1 MEYMGSLRELP
12 DDFTNSMILAN
23 KGYNIMNMLARSVLG
38 LYNSDKNAKCIAGW
52 CSHRLE
58 EQRSMQAES
67 FCPAYKMFP
76 QQSYLHL
83 KDRV

>member
-1 MEYMGSLRELP
+1 
-12 DDFTNSMILAN
+12 
-23 KGYNIMNMLARSVLG
+23 MNMLARSVLG

-67 FCPAYKMFP
+67 FSSCI
-76 QQSYLHL
+76 
-83 KDRV
+83 